1 MRRLFVLRHAKSDW
15 GEPSLPDHDR
25 PLNGRGRGATER
37 LAAYCARARVRP
49 DLVLCSTAI
58 RARETLAGIVH
69 GLGLHAKVSYR
80 PSLYGADAAS
90 LERVVRGLDPAIGSA
105 MIVGHNP
112 GLQDLV
118 LMMAGRGDAIERV
131 RAKYPTGALAT
142 IDFAVEAWSAAAPGT
157 GRLARLV
164 TPRDLEG

>member
-1 MRRLFVLRHAKSDW
+1 MRPIDYFA
-15 GEPSLPDHDR
+15 
-25 PLNGRGRGATER
+25 RGA
-37 LAAYCARARVRP
+37 A
-49 DLVLCSTAI
+49 
-58 RARETLAGIVH
+58 
-69 GLGLHAKVSYR
+69 
-80 PSLYGADAAS
+80 
-90 LERVVRGLDPAIGSA
+90 LDPLRPFLIGNGQRYSYGVGSA